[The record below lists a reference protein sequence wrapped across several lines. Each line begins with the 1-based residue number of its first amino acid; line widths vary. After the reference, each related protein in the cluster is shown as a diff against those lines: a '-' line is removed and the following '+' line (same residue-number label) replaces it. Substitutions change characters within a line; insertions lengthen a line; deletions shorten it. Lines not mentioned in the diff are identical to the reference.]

1 MAKQETT
8 YPSPFGTFELARYPR
23 ESDPT
28 LRAWSAADDYLLHY
42 VKDELGSQLPGSR
55 LLIANDSFGALTTCL
70 HAFRPRLWS
79 DSCISR
85 KALEQNLVRNE
96 LNRDAAD
103 DLFLPATEPLPEK
116 PDLVLMQ
123 LPKSHPYLRFQLE
136 QIAASLPP
144 GALVVAG
151 VMVKHFH
158 PNMLRHFEEVIGET
172 HTTLARKKARLII
185 AKHTQPAVANP
196 PVTQPGALTDYAS
209 RYPLEAPGNST
220 TELLT
225 LPNVFSYD
233 KLDIGTRALLPHI
246 HHDPAYRSILD
257 LGCGN
262 GALGVQAALL
272 NPQACINFCD
282 ESWLAVASARLSAQQ
297 AGVAERCRFL
307 VTDTLENAPENQD
320 LMLCNP
326 PFHQQNSMHKEIA
339 LRMFRQARKHLSPTG
354 RLLVVANRHLNYQQ
368 PLRKLFPS
376 VQIIDQNSKFV
387 IIEAS
392 SQQ

>member
-8 YPSPFGTFELARYPR
+8 YPSPFGTFELARFPR
-23 ESDPT
+23 E
-28 LRAWSAADDYLLHY
+28 
-42 VKDELGSQLPGSR
+42 
-55 LLIANDSFGALTTCL
+55 
-70 HAFRPRLWS
+70 
-79 DSCISR
+79 
-85 KALEQNLVRNE
+85 
-96 LNRDAAD
+96 
-103 DLFLPATEPLPEK
+103 
-116 PDLVLMQ
+116 
-123 LPKSHPYLRFQLE
+123 SHPYLRFQLE

-144 GALVVAG
+144 GALIVAG

-172 HTTLARKKARLII
+172 HTTLARKKARLIV
-185 AKHTQPAVANP
+185 AKHTQP
-196 PVTQPGALTDYAS
+196 PVTQPRALTDYAS
-209 RYPLEAPGNST
+209 RYPLEAPGSST

-246 HHDPAYRSILD
+246 HRDPAYRSILD

-297 AGVAERCRFL
+297 AGVSERCRFL

-339 LRMFRQARKHLSPTG
+339 LRMFRQASKHLAPTG

-368 PLRKLFPS
+368 PLRKFFPS
-376 VQIIDQNSKFV
+376 VQVIDQNSKFV

-392 SQQ
+392 RQQ